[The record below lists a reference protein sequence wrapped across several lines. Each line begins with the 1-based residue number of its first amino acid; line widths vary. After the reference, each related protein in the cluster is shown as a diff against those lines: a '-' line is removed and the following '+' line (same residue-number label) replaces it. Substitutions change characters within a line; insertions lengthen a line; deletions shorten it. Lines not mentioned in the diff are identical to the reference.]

1 MQRKV
6 GFGIKIIAIL
16 VYAFLAAPLIIV
28 IISSFSPSACLKFP
42 PDEFSIK
49 WYLNIFNGYGFERGF
64 IYSLILA
71 CVTTLIDIIIGVAG
85 ALCIAKYNFRGKE
98 FLTNFFTSPMFL
110 PGITF
115 GFVLLQVFSISLFQ
129 TMPAFVKLMI
139 GHCVIILPY
148 IMRNVISV
156 SIGFNW
162 KLEEA
167 AQSLGATALQ
177 SFNKITFPL
186 IKPGVIAGGLLAF
199 LFSLDDAT
207 LSAFLTNPKFITL
220 PVRMLSYM
228 EYAFDPT
235 LAAIST
241 VLIIMSVTTII
252 LVEKYIGLDMFLE

>member
-1 MQRKV
+1 MQRKI
-6 GFGIKIIAIL
+6 GFGVKVIAIL

-28 IISSFSPSACLKFP
+28 IISSFSPTACLKFP

-49 WYLNIFNGYGFERGF
+49 WYLNIFNGYGFEKGF
-64 IYSLILA
+64 LYSMILA
-71 CVTTLIDIIIGVAG
+71 CITTLIDIIIGVAG
-85 ALCIAKYNFRGKE
+85 AMCIAKYNFRGKE

-115 GFVLLQVFSISLFQ
+115 GFVLLQVFSMFHGI
-129 TMPAFVKLMI
+129 PAFLKLMI

-177 SFNKITFPL
+177 SFRKITFPL

-207 LSAFLTNPKFITL
+207 LSAFLTDPKFITL
-220 PVRMLSYM
+220 PVKMLSYM
-228 EYAFDPT
+228 EFAFDPT

-241 VLIIMSVTTII
+241 VLIFMSVTTII
-252 LVEKYIGLDMFLE
+252 LMEKYIGLDMFLE